1 LDVVADVF
9 PRRGEVWLVNLDP
22 IVGREIA
29 KTRPG
34 IVVSPDE
41 LNAHLGTVIVAPL
54 TTTIKRWPFRVAVR
68 FARRNGSI
76 GLDQMRAIDRGRLV
90 RRIGKIDAAPVLSVL
105 REMFAD

>member
-1 LDVVADVF
+1 MVAVAA
-9 PRRGEVWLVNLDP
+9 PARGEVWLVNLDP
-22 IVGREIA
+22 VIGGEIA

-34 IVVSPDE
+34 VVVSPDE

-54 TTTIKRWPFRVAVR
+54 TSTIKPWPFRVRVR

-76 GLDQMRAIDRGRLV
+76 ALDQMRAIDRARLV
-90 RRIGKIDAAPVLSVL
+90 RRLGRVDTSPILAVL